1 VFKPP
6 FPLTNVPPAV
16 TLLKRGFRIPLKPDH
31 QSGALNNRIVVHAS
45 RAPYIVFGVMFVGI
59 GVLCLFLGL
68 LVERSFLNPG
78 ATFLAAYGVVVL
90 WLRSFEVKLDGEGV
104 VCTSIFGSK
113 ALQWDEID
121 RAELRLGYR
130 PKYEQDEPG
139 QAFRALFRLVIFSKP
154 TSAKPPVRIN
164 IKLLNR
170 TDIQILVERLEA
182 SVAGCKLNVP
192 SWMAP
197 LARD

>member
-1 VFKPP
+1 M
-6 FPLTNVPPAV
+6 
-16 TLLKRGFRIPLKPDH
+16 KPDH

-45 RAPYIVFGVMFVGI
+45 RAPYIVFGVMFGGI

-68 LVERSFLNPG
+68 LVERSFLKPG
-78 ATFLAAYGVVVL
+78 ATFLAVYGVVVL

-113 ALQWDEID
+113 FLQWDEID
-121 RAELRLGYR
+121 RAELRLTYR
-130 PKYEQDEPG
+130 SKYEQDEPG
-139 QAFRALFRLVIFSKP
+139 QAFRAPFRLVIFSKP
-154 TSAKPPVRIN
+154 TSAKSPVRIN
-164 IKLLNR
+164 IKLLSR
-170 TDIQILVERLEA
+170 TDIQKLVERLEA